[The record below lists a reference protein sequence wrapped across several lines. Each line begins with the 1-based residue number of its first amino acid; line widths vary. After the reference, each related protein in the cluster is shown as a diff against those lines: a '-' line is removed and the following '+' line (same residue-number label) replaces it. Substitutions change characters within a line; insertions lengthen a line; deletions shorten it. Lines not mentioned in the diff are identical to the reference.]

1 MKNSSFAE
9 ILDAAGNLRV
19 DEREELVE
27 LLQKRTIEERRAE
40 LVKDIKNAR
49 SDYKNRKY
57 SVASA
62 QNHTCFLNLDHR
74 SRPHQLVPA
83 SEAARMKRGRLPAA

>member
-1 MKNSSFAE
+1 MKTSSFADV
-9 ILDAAGNLRV
+9 LDAAGSLRV

-40 LVKDIKNAR
+40 LAKDIKNAR

-62 QNHTCFLNLDHR
+62 NGI
-74 SRPHQLVPA
+74 
-83 SEAARMKRGRLPAA
+83 MKALGTEML